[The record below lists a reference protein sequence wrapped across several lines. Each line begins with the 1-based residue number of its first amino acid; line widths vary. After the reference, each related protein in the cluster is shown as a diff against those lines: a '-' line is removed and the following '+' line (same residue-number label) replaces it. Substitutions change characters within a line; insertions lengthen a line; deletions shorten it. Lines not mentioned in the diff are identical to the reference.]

1 MNRTDHGAK
10 STREDLNMAQHE
22 NHDLTRVRDLGM
34 NRAITRRD
42 CLNGVAISIGSVAA
56 GAWLGGLDALAAAQ
70 FAQDSPGYYPPA
82 LTGMRGSH
90 DGSFDMSHALRDPR
104 FWATAGQPI
113 ATNEFYDLVIVGG
126 GISGLAAAYFYRA
139 RTGSNA
145 RILILDNH
153 DDFGGHAKRNEFRPG
168 GKLWI
173 ANGGTAGIESP
184 FTFSK
189 EALGLMSAIGIEP
202 TALAAEANR
211 AADRSVFRG
220 LQNAYFFDK
229 ETFGADRLVIGTP
242 GGGGRGG
249 RGRGGASTPAMTWEE
264 FLAKT
269 PLSPQA
275 QKDIA
280 RLETAKVDYMPSISS
295 AEKKDRMS
303 RMSYKDFLLK
313 VVKVSPDVIPFYQ
326 SRTHGLYGIGIDAVG
341 ALECWAYRY
350 PGFEGMNLD
359 PVANGR
365 MSFTAKGDATPKPP
379 YNFHFPDGNA
389 SVARLL
395 VRALIPEALPGTT
408 AQDSV
413 LAKADY
419 GKLDR
424 AGAPVRIRLSST
436 AARVRHV
443 GAMTSAKEVQVT
455 YGRDRKLYTV
465 RAKGVVLA
473 CWNMMI
479 PFLCP
484 ELPDK
489 QKDALKYGV
498 KVPLVYTSVA
508 LKNWTA
514 FQKLGIS
521 GASAPAMY
529 HTGARLEMPTVIG
542 GYNPTPK
549 SPDDPILVRMTRTP
563 CKPGLPSRDQHRA
576 GHAELLTTPFSTF
589 ELKIRD
595 QLARILGGGGF
606 DPARDIDAITV
617 NRWPH
622 GYAYEYNPLWDPDWP
637 EGQSPCEIGR
647 RPFGRI
653 TIANSDAAAA
663 AYTDQAMDQ
672 AHRAVGELIA
682 AKAT

>member
-1 MNRTDHGAK
+1 MNRP
-10 STREDLNMAQHE
+10 
-22 NHDLTRVRDLGM
+22 
-34 NRAITRRD
+34 ITRRD
-42 CLNGVAISIGSVAA
+42 FLNGVAIGIG
-56 GAWLGGLDALAAAQ
+56 GAIGASWLGGLGLDAAQ
-70 FAQDSPGYYPPA
+70 FAQDGVGYYPPA

-90 DGSFDMSHALRDPR
+90 DGSFDVSHALRDGR
-104 FWATAGQPI
+104 FWTAAGQPI
-113 ATNEFYDLVIVGG
+113 DTKESYDLVVVGG

-139 RTGSNA
+139 RTNRNA

-184 FTFSK
+184 FPFSK
-189 EALGLMSAIGIEP
+189 EALNLMQAIGIDP
-202 TALAAEANR
+202 VALAEESGRN
-211 AADRSVFRG
+211 ADRSVYQG
-220 LQNAYFFDK
+220 LQGASFFDK
-229 ETFGADRLVIGTP
+229 ETFGADRLVVGTP
-242 GGGGRGG
+242 DSRRSGQGGGRG
-249 RGRGGASTPAMTWEE
+249 RAAPPTWEE
-264 FLAKT
+264 FLART

-280 RLETAKVDYMPSISS
+280 RLEMAQVDYMPGLSS
-295 AEKKDRMS
+295 AEKKDRLS

-313 VVKVSPDVIPFYQ
+313 VVKVDPGVIPFYQ
-326 SRTHGLYGIGIDAVG
+326 ARTHGLYGIGIDAVG
-341 ALECWAYRY
+341 ALECWAYHY
-350 PGFEGMNLD
+350 PGFGGMNLD
-359 PVANGR
+359 ATANGR

-395 VRALIPEALPGTT
+395 VRALIPDALPGST

-413 LAKADY
+413 LATADY

-424 AGAPVRIRLSST
+424 ASSPVRIRLSST
-436 AARVRHV
+436 VARVRHV
-443 GAMTSAKEVQVT
+443 GAMASAKEVEVA
-455 YGRDRKLYTV
+455 YGRDKNVYTV

-473 CWNMMI
+473 CWNMMV

-514 FQKLGIS
+514 FKKLGIN
-521 GASAPAMY
+521 GASAPGMY
-529 HTGARLEMPTVIG
+529 HTSARLEMPTVIG
-542 GYNPTPK
+542 GYNPTPA
-549 SPDDPILVRMTRTP
+549 SADDPILVRMTRTP

-576 GHAELLTTPFSTF
+576 GHVDLLTTPFSTF

-595 QLARILGGGGF
+595 QLARMLSGGGF
-606 DPARDIDAITV
+606 DAARDIDAITV

-647 RPFGRI
+647 KPFGRI

-672 AHRAVGELIA
+672 AYRAVQELM
-682 AKAT
+682 TLG